1 MHSIKRTVPL
11 PGLLLMLAT
20 GVLVIGQAIGQ
31 RSNVASPTSVAT
43 VNLRQVLD
51 GLEQRS
57 VAEAEVKEM
66 KDRIL
71 AQDEEKKQELQE
83 LRMQLDNV
91 PESDDAARE
100 ALREGIAR
108 KALDYDAWSR
118 FSLEQVDIETSLRL
132 RDLDRAIKSAIAELS
147 EVEGYD
153 IVLMDDSQEELTVS
167 RDSRLSREVQVLQQM
182 TSRRMMYVNPAV
194 DITAEL
200 IERMNNAYH
209 AGG

>member
-1 MHSIKRTVPL
+1 MHSIKRTVRL
-11 PGLLLMLAT
+11 PGLLLVLAM
-20 GVLVIGQAIGQ
+20 GAIIVGQAIGQ
-31 RSNVASPTSVAT
+31 RSNVAAPTAVAT

-57 VAEAEVKEM
+57 VAEAEVQEM

-71 AQDEEKKQELQE
+71 AEDEQKKAEMQDLTTQYK
-83 LRMQLDNV
+83 NI
-91 PESDDAARE
+91 PETDEAARN
-100 ALREGIAR
+100 AMREEIAR
-108 KALDYDAWSR
+108 KALDNDAWRR

-132 RDLDRAIKSAIAELS
+132 RDLDRAIHSAIAELC

-153 IVLMDDSQEELTVS
+153 VVLMDDSQEELTIDH
-167 RDSRLSREVQVLQQM
+167 DSRLTREVQVLQQM
-182 TSRRMMYVNPAV
+182 TSRRMVYVNPTV

-209 AGG
+209 AGV